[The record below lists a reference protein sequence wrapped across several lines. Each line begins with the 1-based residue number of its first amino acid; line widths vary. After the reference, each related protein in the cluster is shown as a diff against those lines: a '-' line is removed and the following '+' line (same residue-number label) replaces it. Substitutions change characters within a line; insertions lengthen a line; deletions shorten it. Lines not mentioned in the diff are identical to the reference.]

1 MADFYRSTEHGL
13 TLHVRVT
20 PRAAADRI
28 DGVELRDNG
37 QNVLRVRVRAVPDKG
52 KANAAV
58 IALLAEA
65 FGVPNSSV
73 AVISGE
79 TARMKTIAITGDA
92 ALLVDVAR
100 RFSG

>member
-1 MADFYRSTEHGL
+1 
-13 TLHVRVT
+13 VT